1 MKVFICDI
9 SKVSSEQLNHFA
21 SFLSETEKNRLQNMI
36 SVKRQREF
44 ICGHYLLRKILGE
57 KANKPLN
64 EIEINT
70 LNSGALVLADS
81 SLGYISLSHSHE
93 QVAIA
98 IASNPV
104 GLDMEWMQAK
114 DNYNPILEQIDAV
127 KDAGQLL
134 AQGYS
139 MQEAFFRLWTRR
151 EAYYKLSSVCEQSAF
166 DETSFSYFNQRNF
179 MFCVACAKPEQIQW
193 EIYEKY

>member
-9 SKVSSEQLNHFA
+9 SKVSSEQLNNFA

-44 ICGHYLLRKILGE
+44 VCGHYLLRKILSEE
-57 KANKPLN
+57 KNKALN

-70 LNSGALVLADS
+70 LSSGALVLADP

-93 QVAIA
+93 QVAVA
-98 IASNPV
+98 FASNPV
-104 GLDMEWMQAK
+104 GLDMEWIQSK
-114 DNYNPILEQIDAV
+114 DNYNAILEQIDAV

-134 AQGYS
+134 SQGYT
-139 MQEAFFRLWTRR
+139 MQETFFRLWTRR
-151 EAYYKLSSVCEQSAF
+151 EAYYKLSSVEQSPF
-166 DETSFSYFNQRNF
+166 DKTKFSFYQQSSSI
-179 MFCVACAKPEQIQW
+179 PP
-193 EIYEKY
+193 